1 MRDGCLPVAPRPSLA
16 YNGVS
21 SCHPGAVYSES
32 FAKRKQIMSLK
43 LENLVTLFDYL
54 SPWQYRSVDQVAGK
68 LGVDR
73 RTVFRYMTEIELA
86 FDPVPVIERDREG
99 YRLCQSDF
107 LDVMQSREDYAG
119 LAAVMSS
126 PLGALVQGKRPMPDK
141 LLKGVREMVDTRAAL
156 GEKLVR
162 PIFEAMRTGN
172 FLELGYH
179 SASETKTHLC
189 VPVKFFIR
197 SGIPYVVVFDEARGH
212 LIVLGADKIER
223 VAKSRKSLPPST
235 VQELRA
241 YVNSAWGMMIQ
252 HREGRRIEVE
262 FEANASVAPYFEKA
276 PLHSSQTMTE
286 RRGKHVFRLLVH
298 NEKEFG
304 RYLLRFGRA
313 VRILS
318 PESAIDEL
326 TGFLSEM
333 EAFYAGKTPVKE
345 QE

>member
-1 MRDGCLPVAPRPSLA
+1 
-16 YNGVS
+16 
-21 SCHPGAVYSES
+21 
-32 FAKRKQIMSLK
+32 MSLK
-43 LENLVTLFDYL
+43 LDNLVALFDYL
-54 SPWQYRSVDQVAGK
+54 SPWQCRSVDQVALK

-73 RTVFRYMTEIELA
+73 RTVFRYMDEIELA
-86 FDPVPVIERDREG
+86 FDPVPIIERSREG

-107 LDVMQSREDYAG
+107 LDVMQARDDYAG

-126 PLGALVQGKRPMPDK
+126 PLGALVKGTKPMPDK

-156 GEKLVR
+156 DAKLVR
-162 PIFEAMRTGN
+162 PLFEAMRTGN

-179 SASETKTHLC
+179 SASVSKTHLC

-197 SGIPYVVVFDEARGH
+197 SSIPYIVAFDEERGH

-223 VAKSRKSLPPST
+223 AVKSRKSLPQAT
-235 VQELRA
+235 VQELRD

-252 HREGRRIEVE
+252 HSEAKRTEVE
-262 FEANASVAPYFEKA
+262 FEANASVAPYFETTR
-276 PLHSSQTMTE
+276 LHSSQTMTE

-298 NEKEFG
+298 SEKEFG

-318 PESAIDEL
+318 PESAIGEL
-326 TGFLSEM
+326 TAFLSEM
-333 EAFYAGKTPVKE
+333 EAFYAGKAPVRE
-345 QE
+345 PE

>member
-1 MRDGCLPVAPRPSLA
+1 
-16 YNGVS
+16 
-21 SCHPGAVYSES
+21 
-32 FAKRKQIMSLK
+32 MSLK
-43 LENLVTLFDYL
+43 LDHLVALFDYL
-54 SPWQYRSVDQVAGK
+54 STWQCRSVDQVASK
-68 LGVDR
+68 LEVDR
-73 RTVFRYMTEIELA
+73 RTVFRYMSEIELA
-86 FDPVPVIERDREG
+86 FDPVPIIERSREG

-107 LDVMQSREDYAG
+107 LDVMQSRDDYAG

-126 PLGALVQGKRPMPDK
+126 PLGALVKGKKPMPDK

-172 FLELGYH
+172 FLELSYR
-179 SASETKTHLC
+179 SASEPKTHVC

-197 SGIPYVVVFDEARGH
+197 SSIPYVVAFDEARGH
-212 LIVLGADKIER
+212 LIVLGANKIER
-223 VAKSRKSLPPST
+223 VAKSRKSLPPDA

-252 HREGRRIEVE
+252 HKEGKRIEVE
-262 FEANASVAPYFEKA
+262 FEANAAVAPYFDKA

-318 PESAIDEL
+318 PESTIGEL

-333 EAFYAGKTPVKE
+333 EAFYAGKAPVKE
-345 QE
+345 PE

>member
-1 MRDGCLPVAPRPSLA
+1 
-16 YNGVS
+16 
-21 SCHPGAVYSES
+21 
-32 FAKRKQIMSLK
+32 MSLK
-43 LENLVTLFDYL
+43 LDNLVSLFDYL
-54 SPWQYRSVDQVAGK
+54 SPWQYRSVDQVAAR

-73 RTVFRYMTEIELA
+73 RTVFRYMDEIEMA
-86 FDPVPVIERDREG
+86 FDPVPVIERSREG

-126 PLGALVQGKRPMPDK
+126 PFGALVRGTRPLPDR
-141 LLKGVREMVDTRAAL
+141 LLKGVREMVDTRTAL

-172 FLELGYH
+172 FLELSYR
-179 SASETKTHLC
+179 SASEAKAHLC

-197 SGIPYVVVFDEARGH
+197 SGIPYVVSFDEGRGH

-223 VAKSRKSLPPST
+223 ATKSRKSLPPAT
-235 VQELRA
+235 LQELRA
-241 YVNSAWGMMIQ
+241 YVNGAWGMMIQ
-252 HREGRRIEVE
+252 HREAKRIEVE
-262 FEANASVAPYFEKA
+262 FEANAAVAPYFDKV
-276 PLHSSQTMTE
+276 PLHSSQTTTE
-286 RRGKHVFRLLVH
+286 RRGKRVFRLLVH

-318 PESAIDEL
+318 PESAIAEL

-333 EAFYAGKTPVKE
+333 EAFYAGKAPVKE
-345 QE
+345 PE